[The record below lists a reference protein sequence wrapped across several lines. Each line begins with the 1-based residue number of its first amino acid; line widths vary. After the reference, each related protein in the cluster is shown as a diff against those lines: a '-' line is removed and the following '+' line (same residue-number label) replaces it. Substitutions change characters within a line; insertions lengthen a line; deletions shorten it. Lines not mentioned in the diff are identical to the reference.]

1 MTIPEILERLKFE
14 TGKFPREAMQAAI
27 AHREEIIPELLREIE
42 AISAD
47 GQNIAQRRESN
58 LLIVAVFLLAQ
69 FRETR
74 AFKPLVRMISL
85 PGETPFDLFGDTITE
100 DLASLLGTLYDGDHQ
115 ALERLIESDE
125 TNEYVRSAALD
136 SFIVLERSGQMPRET
151 VIDYYRKLFQGRLK
165 REFSHVWNGL
175 VCSCA
180 DLPAPELLEE
190 IRQAY
195 KDELVD
201 WGFGG
206 LKDIEL
212 ELEQTSDRV
221 RLQQENK
228 FALITDAISE
238 MEWWACF
245 QTEPRRKTKIPNLP
259 KTNWIPRHN
268 PSSPGAKRE
277 SPKISRNDPC
287 PCGSGQKYKK
297 CCLGKL

>member
-1 MTIPEILERLKFE
+1 
-14 TGKFPREAMQAAI
+14 MQAAI
-27 AHREEIIPELLREIE
+27 AHREEIIPEFLREFE
-42 AISAD
+42 AIAAD
-47 GQNIAQRRESN
+47 GQNIARSREST
-58 LLIVAVFLLAQ
+58 LLTAAVYLLAQ

-85 PGETPFDLFGDTITE
+85 PEEIPFDLLGDTIHE
-100 DLASLLGTLYDGDHQ
+100 GLDRLLGTLYDGDLQ
-115 ALERLIESDE
+115 SLERLIESDE
-125 TNEYVRSAALD
+125 TNDYVRSAALD

-151 VIDYYRKLFQGRLK
+151 VVDYYRKLFRGRLK

-175 VCSCA
+175 VSSCV

-190 IRQAY
+190 IREAY
-195 KDELVD
+195 KDELVE

-206 LKDIEL
+206 LKETEL
-212 ELEQTSDRV
+212 ELQQLPDELRM
-221 RLQQENK
+221 QQENK

-245 QTEPRRKTKIPNLP
+245 HTEPRRKIKIPNLP

-297 CCLGKL
+297 CCLGKS